1 MAATLSQYLF
11 LRKSLGNYQSSHV
24 FKYFHLDCMNI
35 SSRSGWNFLV
45 RRVSPEKDF
54 TEKSASCENG
64 KLILLFWGFLALCTK
79 YFPWKNKKI
88 LKVKELCLQTSC
100 EYLYFVVGWRMRMLV
115 PRSIVWIQVLTV
127 LWTCAVLQNLCYF
140 WCEWHSQSFFECFES
155 QSKDLHKKPYAGIP
169 AGMHLC
175 VQGQQH
181 YCPLIFSIFSVQLC
195 TWMVLVGVIGFRA
208 ISSYA
213 QGYSGS
219 TTGIY
224 FFFGSCAVT
233 CHHSWC
239 CFYTAFVWGW
249 ANISRRWL
257 LRTAFPWPCDSF
269 NLGCVVFSRACPEV
283 AENAWV
289 QDRAERDPS
298 SLKMVASFALYS
310 QYPRPVPVTIS
321 SASYLQTS

>member
-24 FKYFHLDCMNI
+24 FNMCVLHLDCMNI

-88 LKVKELCLQTSC
+88 LKVKELYLQTSC

-181 YCPLIFSIFSVQLC
+181 YCPLFSIFSVQLC

-224 FFFGSCAVT
+224 IFF
-233 CHHSWC
+233 WKLC
-239 CFYTAFVWGW
+239 CNLSSQLV
-249 ANISRRWL
+249 L
-257 LRTAFPWPCDSF
+257 LLHC
-269 NLGCVVFSRACPEV
+269 LCVR
-283 AENAWV
+283 
-289 QDRAERDPS
+289 
-298 SLKMVASFALYS
+298 MS
-310 QYPRPVPVTIS
+310 QY
-321 SASYLQTS
+321 